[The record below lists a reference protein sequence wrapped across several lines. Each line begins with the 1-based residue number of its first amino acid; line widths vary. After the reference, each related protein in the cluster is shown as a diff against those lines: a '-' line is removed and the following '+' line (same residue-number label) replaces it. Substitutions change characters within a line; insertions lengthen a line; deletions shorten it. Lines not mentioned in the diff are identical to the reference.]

1 MTRRLALLLLLL
13 CGLALPASAHKQ
25 SDAYL
30 RLVPDGALIGV
41 QWDIALRD
49 LDLAVGLDGDG
60 DGAITWGELRAR
72 HDAIAAHALARLAI
86 SGDGVACGYGPVV
99 HRVAEHSDGAYAVL
113 LFSASCGVAPRVI
126 DVTYRLLFELD
137 PQHRGL
143 LAVVQPGATRTAILS
158 PAAPSLRVEP
168 GGSGGAVFGKF
179 LAEGIEH
186 ILTGYDHLFFVAVL
200 LLPAM
205 LRREG
210 RVWSPVPRFQDGLV
224 ETVKVLSAFSAA
236 HTITVALAALRLIE
250 PPSRMIEAAIALT
263 IALSALDLVV
273 PFLGRRR
280 WLVAGSFGLI
290 HGFGFAGALGPLQL
304 PGPELAVALFA
315 FNLGV
320 EAGQLLVALLVLPA
334 TFALRHWPG
343 YGRVVLPAGSA
354 LAVTIAAL
362 WFVERAF
369 DLPGLRF

>member
-1 MTRRLALLLLLL
+1 MKRIVLLLAFCL
-13 CGLALPASAHKQ
+13 LALPAWAHKQ

-30 RLVPDGALIGV
+30 RLVPDGASVAV

-49 LDLAVGLDGDG
+49 LDVAIGLDGDG
-60 DGAITWGELRAR
+60 DGAITWGEVRAR
-72 HDAIAAHALARLAI
+72 HAAIAEYVQARLAVAA
-86 SGDGVACGYGPVV
+86 DGAACRLGRVT
-99 HRVAEHSDGAYAVL
+99 HRVDEHSDGAYAVL
-113 LFSASCGVAPRVI
+113 LFSAACAAPPRTL
-126 DVTYRLLFELD
+126 DVTYRLLFALD

-143 LAVVQPGATRTAILS
+143 LAMVLPDGTTRTAILS
-158 PAAPSLRVEP
+158 PAAPTARFDLQGA
-168 GGSGGAVFGKF
+168 GGVVFGKF
-179 LAEGIEH
+179 LARGVHH

-205 LRREG
+205 LRRSG
-210 RVWSPVPRFQDGLV
+210 RTWTPVGSFREGLV
-224 ETVKVLSAFSAA
+224 GTVKVLSAFSVA
-236 HTITVALAALRLIE
+236 HTITLALAVLGIVQ

-263 IALSALDLVV
+263 IGLSALDLVL

-304 PGPELAVALFA
+304 PALDLAVALFA

-320 EAGQLLVALLVLPA
+320 EAGQLLFAAVVLPV
-334 TFALRHWPG
+334 TWALRHWRP
-343 YGRVVLPAGSA
+343 YGSVVLPAGSA
-354 LAVTIAAL
+354 LAITVALL

-369 DLPGLRF
+369 DVPTMPF